1 VDVCGAEDYR
11 ERDASLVCH
20 NMALRARFSLIRRI
34 RAGSLSPLF
43 ADTLAESRETLSQ
56 SIRSA
61 SPGGPGAPDVVLPTL
76 LPPASR
82 ASVASTSN
90 PIHSPSLLGEHLP
103 GDVPLFK
110 TKTMPARAARS
121 SIRGLPPCGLGGS
134 LGNSGSIVS
143 HNSSDT
149 SSLLISTSV
158 TSAHKQVLQ
167 DALRCRPTTPCG

>member
-1 VDVCGAEDYR
+1 MDVCGAEDYR

-61 SPGGPGAPDVVLPTL
+61 SPRRSRSTRCSASHT
-76 LPPASR
+76 PASCQSR
-82 ASVASTSN
+82 KCRQHVEPDPQ
-90 PIHSPSLLGEHLP
+90 PISLGSSSQ
-103 GDVPLFK
+103 GMPLFS

-121 SIRGLPPCGLGGS
+121 SVRGLPPCGLGGS

-143 HNSSDT
+143 YNSSDT